1 MSDKYFAVQFRSMHT
16 AIHSVAVFTVM
27 SQAQE
32 FYDFVNKNEELPEEW
47 EVDQSSLETVDEIN
61 FRNPPDVYPF
71 SDYDEGLPL
80 EYVNNPVNTIPD
92 AYNY

>member
-47 EVDQSSLETVDEIN
+47 EVDQSSLETVSEIN

-71 SDYDEGLPL
+71 GDYDESLPL